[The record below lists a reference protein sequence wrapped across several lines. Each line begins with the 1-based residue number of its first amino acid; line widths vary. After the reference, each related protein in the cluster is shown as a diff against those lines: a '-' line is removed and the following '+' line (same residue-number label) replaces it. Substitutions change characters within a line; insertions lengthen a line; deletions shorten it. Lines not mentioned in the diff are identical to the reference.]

1 MQARDIKGY
10 NNRIYTLEE
19 LKKIPQHKHPF
30 GVPEG
35 ANTFYY
41 QNMTKENLEGEQ
53 FRPYPNDELIEV
65 SNYGR
70 VRINN
75 EIIKQIDNFDEH
87 PNGGYLWLDC
97 PKYPQY
103 HHNKLYYVYILVVDT
118 WLGKNPGTPGNWY
131 HRHHINNNG
140 YDNRPENLIWLT
152 SEEHKQI
159 PYPNY

>member
-10 NNRIYTLEE
+10 NNHIYTLEE
-19 LKKIPQHKHPF
+19 LKKIPQHKHSF

-41 QNMTKENLEGEQ
+41 QNMINENLEGEQ
-53 FRPYPNDELIEV
+53 FRSYPDDELIEV

-70 VRINN
+70 ARINN
-75 EIIKQIDNFDEH
+75 EIIKQ
-87 PNGGYLWLDC
+87 
-97 PKYPQY
+97 
-103 HHNKLYYVYILVVDT
+103 
-118 WLGKNPGTPGNWY
+118 
-131 HRHHINNNG
+131 